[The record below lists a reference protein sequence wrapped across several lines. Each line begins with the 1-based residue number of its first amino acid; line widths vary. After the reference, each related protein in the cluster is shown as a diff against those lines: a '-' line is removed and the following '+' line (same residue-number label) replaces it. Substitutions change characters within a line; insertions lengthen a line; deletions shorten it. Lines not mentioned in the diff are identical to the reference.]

1 MPTPNNNNS
10 ITYFELALLAE
21 DVYKENS
28 ENRGVNDG
36 IQLTIKVK
44 IHMTQVCKFKTTK
57 R

>member
-28 ENRGVNDG
+28 SISTSNGNHGVVG
-36 IQLTIKVK
+36 VVIV
-44 IHMTQVCKFKTTK
+44 
-57 R
+57 